1 MKKTMLWA
9 AFLLFPGYAHS
20 QDLQPRTQDGISY
33 VSGGIGLDER
43 EEMKAHRHGYNLFLT
58 FAEKSG
64 SYLSDVQVV
73 VKSLKGNK
81 GFDTVSEGPFLY
93 AALPPG
99 KYRVSVEFKGE
110 KQSREVNLGRAEEIF
125 YWK

>member
-1 MKKTMLWA
+1 MKKTAWFA
-9 AFLLFPGYAHS
+9 AFLLLPAIQAWS
-20 QDLQPRTQDGISY
+20 QEVHHQDGISY

-43 EEMKAHRHGYNLFLT
+43 EAMKANRHGYNLFLT

-64 SYLSDVQVV
+64 AFVADVQVV
-73 VKSLKGNK
+73 VKALKGKK

-99 KYRVSVEFKGE
+99 KYRVSVEFEGMR
-110 KQSREVNLGRAEEIF
+110 QSRVVNLGKASEVF
-125 YWK
+125 YLK